1 MYQIIEIIDFLLLL
15 NHISPY
21 CTVFYIFA
29 EIVNTAIGEVTK
41 IAEINKNVIHGSHSA
56 GVSATSGSVI
66 DEIEGWGDLWKL
78 KGEGEICYV
87 RTQIESNLILCLQ
100 YLILLLLH
108 ITLSCVSWYSAFSL
122 DLALTF

>member
-1 MYQIIEIIDFLLLL
+1 M
-15 NHISPY
+15 
-21 CTVFYIFA
+21 FYIFT

-78 KGEGEICYV
+78 KGEGQICFV
-87 RTQIESNLILCLQ
+87 RIQIESNLILLFF
-100 YLILLLLH
+100 YFYYILHFLVLLGIL
-108 ITLSCVSWYSAFSL
+108 CSL
-122 DLALTF
+122 WI

>member
-1 MYQIIEIIDFLLLL
+1 M
-15 NHISPY
+15 
-21 CTVFYIFA
+21 FYIFT

-108 ITLSCVSWYSAFSL
+108 ITLSCASWYSVFSS
-122 DLALTF
+122 DLA